1 MKPENWIPLGW
12 LPIIDAIKSLRPT
25 QGYDGPPARNC
36 RLFHECWRLFLS
48 NWNMFSA
55 VHRIV
60 IYADGIARKTMHFI
74 AGLLGDQQVYL
85 VFLFN
90 LLCLAC
96 LLHKFY
102 LGRKSLGV

>member
-12 LPIIDAIKSLRPT
+12 LPIIDASKSLRPT

-55 VHRIV
+55 THRIV
-60 IYADGIARKTMHFI
+60 IYADGIARKTMHFL
-74 AGLLGDQQVYL
+74 AGLLGDQQVHLLHLVYL
-85 VFLFN
+85 F
-90 LLCLAC
+90 CKGC
-96 LLHKFY
+96 LLYIFY
-102 LGRKSLGV
+102 LGRKSLGL